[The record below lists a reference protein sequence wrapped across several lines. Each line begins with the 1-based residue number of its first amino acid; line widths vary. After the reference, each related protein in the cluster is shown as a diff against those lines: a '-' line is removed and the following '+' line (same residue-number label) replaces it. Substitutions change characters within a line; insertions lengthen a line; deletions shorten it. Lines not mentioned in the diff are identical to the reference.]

1 MSGIEG
7 GSLDL
12 DGDFLFN
19 VSGSFSLSLGEL
31 QFERGGDNGG
41 KIEVTSNSE
50 TR

>member
-1 MSGIEG
+1 MRGIEG

-12 DGDFLFN
+12 DEDFLFN
-19 VSGSFSLSLGEL
+19 VSRSFSLSLGEL

-41 KIEVTSNSE
+41 RIEVPSNSE